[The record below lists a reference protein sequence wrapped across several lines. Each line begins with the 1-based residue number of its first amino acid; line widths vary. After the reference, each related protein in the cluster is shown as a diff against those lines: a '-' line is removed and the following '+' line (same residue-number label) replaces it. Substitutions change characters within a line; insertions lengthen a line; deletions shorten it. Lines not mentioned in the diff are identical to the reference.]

1 MLAQPP
7 LFGRP
12 AHAAEN
18 GLSSNTASD
27 AAAFSTSADQISR
40 ASMSAV
46 MDGGSRL
53 VAGANIKLK
62 GDQITDCDTLVIE
75 GVVEAKLKARVMQIA
90 EHGAF
95 KGTADTEL
103 VEIRGRFDGALIV
116 HQTLAIRAARA
127 LERPTAQKTV
137 KPFRRE
143 ART

>member
-18 GLSSNTASD
+18 GMSSNTASD

-53 VAGANIKLK
+53 VVGANIKLK

-75 GVVEAKLKARVMQIA
+75 GVVEAKLKAR
-90 EHGAF
+90 H
-95 KGTADTEL
+95 ADRRTW
-103 VEIRGRFDGALIV
+103 RFQRNG
-116 HQTLAIRAARA
+116 
-127 LERPTAQKTV
+127 
-137 KPFRRE
+137 
-143 ART
+143 